1 MNEEENIE
9 EQSHELSAS
18 GGEPEEK
25 PEGRSENLE
34 VKENSIIP
42 EPDPQLQTTSP
53 TLQTENMEAHHPH
66 HVTHKKKWTEY
77 LLEFFMLFFAVFLG
91 FIAENIREHI
101 VENNREKQFMQSMV
115 EDLEKDAFMME
126 NESKKVMLQYAGL
139 DSLTK
144 IIYEGNLDRLQVRR
158 MYQLQRKFLYPL
170 NLKLINRTELQ
181 LTNSGGMRL
190 IRNRQVTDSII
201 HYWSTTELLYE
212 TKESINLHRGKAKDM
227 SFTLFNNKYY
237 KHTKD
242 FSLDSSLNPFMGDPE
257 LMTKSFAVL
266 TEFANRVSHMTDL
279 LKYNYKERSVDK
291 QAENARNL
299 IRLIKKEYHL
309 INE

>member
-1 MNEEENIE
+1 MSEEKNIPEENSKKEIINSTEENISDDTIQYTTLNTQHNQKDME
-9 EQSHELSAS
+9 VHHSHHS
-18 GGEPEEK
+18 
-25 PEGRSENLE
+25 
-34 VKENSIIP
+34 
-42 EPDPQLQTTSP
+42 
-53 TLQTENMEAHHPH
+53 
-66 HVTHKKKWTEY
+66 THKKKWTEY
-77 LLEFFMLFFAVFLG
+77 LLEFFMLFLAVFLG

-101 VENNREKQFMQSMV
+101 VENNREKQFMQSMI
-115 EDLEKDAFMME
+115 EDLEKDALMME
-126 NESKKVMLQYAGL
+126 NESKQVMLQSSGL

-158 MYQLQRKFLYPL
+158 MYQLQRKFLHPL
-170 NLKLINRTELQ
+170 HLKLINRTALQ

-190 IRNRQVTDSII
+190 IRNRQVTDSVI
-201 HYWSTTELLYE
+201 HYWSTSELLYE

-237 KHTKD
+237 KHAGN
-242 FSLDSSLNPFMGDPE
+242 FSLDSSLNPFIGDPE

-291 QAENARNL
+291 QAENARDL
-299 IRLIKKEYHL
+299 IRLIRKEYHL
-309 INE
+309 DNE